1 MGGELASWFFC
12 VLKIKVSACLFFGG
26 VKENHTSFLEGGS
39 SGEERVISPVPRFRA
54 PVGLTLGLSSGSGL
68 QVPRRR
74 DCISILSTVKGW
86 LLSGELHDGP
96 GYMASGPGGSLKS
109 LAADTS
115 LLMCLSSVMP
125 AS

>member
-54 PVGLTLGLSSGSGL
+54 PVGLTLGLLDLVCRSQGGGIAL
-68 QVPRRR
+68 
-74 DCISILSTVKGW
+74 
-86 LLSGELHDGP
+86 
-96 GYMASGPGGSLKS
+96 AS
-109 LAADTS
+109 
-115 LLMCLSSVMP
+115 
-125 AS
+125 